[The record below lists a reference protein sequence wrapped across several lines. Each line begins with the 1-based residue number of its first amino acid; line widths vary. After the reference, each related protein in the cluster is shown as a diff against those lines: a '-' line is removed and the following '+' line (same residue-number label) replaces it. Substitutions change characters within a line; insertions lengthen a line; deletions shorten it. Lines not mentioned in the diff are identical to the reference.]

1 MTTTH
6 KQYTHSSSAASVD
19 DRQQRSLAYRATL
32 RTIVPLQRGYRDDR
46 PAAVAAVARLRRE
59 AGREVYATATGWGL
73 DDLETLTE
81 LREEESNNPGRYPSR
96 GGRADQE
103 ENEDR
108 AVHLAVTLWALHQQS
123 VRDEPMHVTQWT
135 LGRAVRQLA
144 QGKSDTP
151 DSSPRDS
158 AGSTS
163 SDTRD
168 GSGAYTPVEDVSP
181 TIRKRFVRIGTSA
194 DFDTLGRRLREM
206 VLLLRNARIPLDYGL
221 LADQL
226 TRWQNAA
233 SQGDVRRAWG
243 RGFHYTG
250 PKAPALTDEQDTPAP
265 AQTPDTSAEEPTR

>member
-1 MTTTH
+1 MTTTP
-6 KQYTHSSSAASVD
+6 QDSNSGSTSSID
-19 DRQQRSLAYRATL
+19 DRQQHSLAYRATL
-32 RTIVPLQRGYRDDR
+32 RTIIPLQSGYRRDR

-73 DDLETLTE
+73 DDLETLTA
-81 LREEESNNPGRYPSR
+81 LREEASNNSGRSPSR
-96 GGRADQE
+96 GGRADKE
-103 ENEDR
+103 DSEDR

-123 VRDEPMHVTQWT
+123 VRDEPMHAAHWS

-151 DSSPRDS
+151 DTTPRNS
-158 AGSTS
+158 ARSTS
-163 SDTRD
+163 SNTTD
-168 GSGAYTPVEDVSP
+168 GSGAYTPVEEVSP

-226 TRWQNAA
+226 TRWQNDA

-250 PKAPALTDEQDTPAP
+250 PRSPTSIDEQDTPAP
-265 AQTPDTSAEEPTR
+265 AQAPDTSAEDPAG